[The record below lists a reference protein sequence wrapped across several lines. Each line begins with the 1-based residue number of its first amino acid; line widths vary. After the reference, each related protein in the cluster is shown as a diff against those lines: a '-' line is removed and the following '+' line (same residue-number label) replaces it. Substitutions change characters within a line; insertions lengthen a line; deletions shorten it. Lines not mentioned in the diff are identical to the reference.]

1 MEKEKLQHLSACQLQ
16 VGSNNLVK
24 KNLFN
29 IDLDKSSDVYGSQSL
44 KACDPCAAE
53 CEKINKK
60 INNRK
65 LSDIKDE
72 EVAHILFPFNI

>member
-1 MEKEKLQHLSACQLQ
+1 M
-16 VGSNNLVK
+16 K

-29 IDLDKSSDVYGSQSL
+29 FDNNNSSNANGSQVGQIT
-44 KACDPCAAE
+44 CEPCANE
-53 CEKINKK
+53 CKKMNSK

-72 EVAHILFPFNI
+72 EVLNILTPFKY

>member
-1 MEKEKLQHLSACQLQ
+1 M
-16 VGSNNLVK
+16 VK

-29 IDLDKSSDVYGSQSL
+29 FDMNNSSNVNGSLAGQIT
-44 KACDPCAAE
+44 CEPCASE
-53 CEKINKK
+53 CEKIKIK

-72 EVAHILFPFNI
+72 DAAHIISPFNINV

>member
-1 MEKEKLQHLSACQLQ
+1 MENNKLQHQSVCQLQ
-16 VGSNNLVK
+16 VGNNKLVK

-29 IDLDKSSDVYGSQSL
+29 IDENKSSDVYGSQTL

-53 CEKINKK
+53 CEKINRR

-65 LSDIKDE
+65 LSNIKDD
-72 EVAHILFPFNI
+72 EVAHILSPFNT